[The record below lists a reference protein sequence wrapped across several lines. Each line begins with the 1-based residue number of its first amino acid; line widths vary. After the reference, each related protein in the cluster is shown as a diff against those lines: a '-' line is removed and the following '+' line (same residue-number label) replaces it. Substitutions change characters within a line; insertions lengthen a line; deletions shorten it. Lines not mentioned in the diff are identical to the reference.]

1 MDFLKCI
8 SFVMLF
14 FTASVVYSQ
23 SDSTKV
29 KIYQKGTASYY
40 SSKFNGRKTSS
51 GEVFNNKK
59 YTAAHRSLPFGTFV
73 RVVNEKNDKS
83 VIVKVNDRF
92 RPSKGHIIDITMA
105 AADEIDIVRAGRGR
119 VRLEIVEV
127 IPETIIT
134 EVDTSLF
141 YLKPGEIKPLP
152 FNQVKSLVG
161 IVK

>member
-1 MDFLKCI
+1 
-8 SFVMLF
+8 MLF

-59 YTAAHRSLPFGTFV
+59 FTAAHRSLPFGTFV
-73 RVVNEKNDKS
+73 KVVNEKNEKS

-119 VRLEIVEV
+119 VRLEIVES

-134 EVDTSLF
+134 EVDTTLF
-141 YLKPGEIKPLP
+141 YLNPGEIKPLP